1 MTFKHILLR
10 SVQFVVLTVLFLAF
24 YIGGAMLVARSLP
37 PMTLAEPGPI
47 PSPWDMVVV
56 GAAHTLVIMLMIL
69 WSRWRGWRLM
79 VAVALAYYGAI
90 TFMTQI
96 ETAYFLSSL
105 TVNEGTLRELFLM
118 GMPTAFLFVPLAV
131 VILGRATGPA
141 DSGEPNDRLVMPVGQ
156 WLWKLALI
164 IVAYWV
170 LYFGAGYF
178 IAWQNP
184 ELRAFYSGVDAGNFF
199 LQMQV
204 ILITDPWL
212 APFQALRALLWVAC
226 ALPVIRMTAGSPWR
240 AALLVGLLLAVPS
253 NLGHLLANPLI
264 PAASVRMS
272 HMIETM
278 SSTFIYGLII
288 VWLLHRK
295 HSSVADL
302 FGLGSHQAP
311 AQPVAR

>member
-1 MTFKHILLR
+1 MSIKQIVLR
-10 SVQFVVLTVLFLAF
+10 IIQFAVLTVLFLAF
-24 YIGGAMLVARSLP
+24 YIGGAMLVAQSLP
-37 PMTLAEPGPI
+37 PMSLAEPGPI
-47 PSPWDMVVV
+47 PSPWDLVLI
-56 GAAHTLVIMLMIL
+56 GAAHTAVIMLIIL

-79 VAVALAYYGAI
+79 VATALAYYGAI

-105 TVNEGTLRELFLM
+105 TVSADTLRELFLM
-118 GMPTAFLFVPLAV
+118 GMPTAFLYVPLAV
-131 VILGRATGPA
+131 VILGKARGPA
-141 DSGEPNDRLVMPVGQ
+141 DNGEPNDRLVMPMSQ

-184 ELRAFYSGVDAGNFF
+184 ELRAFYGGEDPGNFF

-204 ILITDPWL
+204 ILTTDPWL
-212 APFQALRALLWVAC
+212 APFQALRALLWTLC
-226 ALPVIRMTAGSPWR
+226 ALPVIRMTTGSPWR

-278 SSTFIYGLII
+278 SSTFLYGLII
-288 VWLLHRK
+288 VWLLHRR
-295 HSSVADL
+295 HYSVADL
-302 FGLGSHQAP
+302 FGLGTHEP
-311 AQPVAR
+311 PVQPVAR